1 MKNRIQDMVVI
12 KNKEDLLMKKN
23 MNKKEIKNLAKQIAK
38 AESTIQNSTDQK
50 ERKYAMDTIIALS
63 SKLSSL
69 EEIERV
75 DEMVQKI
82 LKNNS

>member
-1 MKNRIQDMVVI
+1 
-12 KNKEDLLMKKN
+12 
-23 MNKKEIKNLAKQIAK
+23 MNKKEIKNLAKQNAK

-69 EEIERV
+69 EEIEHV

>member
-1 MKNRIQDMVVI
+1 
-12 KNKEDLLMKKN
+12 

-38 AESTIQNSTDQK
+38 AESIIQNSTDQK
-50 ERKYAMDTIIALS
+50 ERKYAMDIIIALS

>member
-1 MKNRIQDMVVI
+1 
-12 KNKEDLLMKKN
+12 

-38 AESTIQNSTDQK
+38 AELTIQNSTDQK
-50 ERKYAMDTIIALS
+50 EKKYAIDMIIALS

-69 EEIERV
+69 EEMERV

-82 LKNNS
+82 LEK

>member
-1 MKNRIQDMVVI
+1 
-12 KNKEDLLMKKN
+12 
-23 MNKKEIKNLAKQIAK
+23 MNKKEIKNLAKQIAE
-38 AESTIQNSTDQK
+38 AELIIQNSIQNSTDQK
-50 ERKYAMDTIIALS
+50 GKKYAMDTIIALS

-69 EEIERV
+69 EEMERV

>member
-1 MKNRIQDMVVI
+1 
-12 KNKEDLLMKKN
+12 

-38 AESTIQNSTDQK
+38 AELTIQNSTDQK
-50 ERKYAMDTIIALS
+50 ERTYAMDTIIALS

-69 EEIERV
+69 EEMERV

>member
-1 MKNRIQDMVVI
+1 
-12 KNKEDLLMKKN
+12 

-38 AESTIQNSTDQK
+38 AELTIQNSTNQK
-50 ERKYAMDTIIALS
+50 ERKYAMDMIIALS

-69 EEIERV
+69 EEMERV

-82 LKNNS
+82 LEK

>member
-1 MKNRIQDMVVI
+1 
-12 KNKEDLLMKKN
+12 

-38 AESTIQNSTDQK
+38 AELTIQNSTDQK
-50 ERKYAMDTIIALS
+50 ERTYAMDTIIALS

-69 EEIERV
+69 EEMERI

-82 LKNNS
+82 LEK

>member
-1 MKNRIQDMVVI
+1 
-12 KNKEDLLMKKN
+12 

-38 AESTIQNSTDQK
+38 AELTIQNSTDQK
-50 ERKYAMDTIIALS
+50 EKKYAMDIIIALS

>member
-1 MKNRIQDMVVI
+1 
-12 KNKEDLLMKKN
+12 

-38 AESTIQNSTDQK
+38 AELIIQNSTDQK
-50 ERKYAMDTIIALS
+50 ERTYAMDIIIALS

-69 EEIERV
+69 EEMERV

-82 LKNNS
+82 LEK